1 MWCNAITNLLE
12 EFLRVKYQLKSHV
25 PRVNDNFAG
34 VFKHHRDS
42 RAYTGLHLAKPPI
55 WLLRVA
61 HQHSRLVQ
69 RVIIF
74 HIDVL
79 TKDHPMNANPH
90 DLTDLIG
97 SRICHDL
104 ISPLGAI
111 SNGVELLSMSG
122 GPVGPEMNLISES
135 VENANARIR
144 FFRIAFGAA
153 RESQIIGQ
161 PEVTSI
167 LQDLSRGR
175 RLVTDW
181 QAQGDM
187 SRQYVKLAF
196 LLHQCFESAMPWGG
210 KITVSAVGD
219 QWALYGQAE
228 KMKIAPELW
237 DVLAGR
243 ADKPRLEPANVHF
256 ALAPLAA
263 EALGLR
269 LAVEC
274 SENSARVRF

>member
-1 MWCNAITNLLE
+1 MWCIANTNPLE
-12 EFLRVKYQLKSHV
+12 EYLGVKYQFKSHV
-25 PRVNDNFAG
+25 PHVNNNFTG
-34 VFKHHRDS
+34 VLEHHRNRRPDV
-42 RAYTGLHLAKPPI
+42 GLHLAKPPI
-55 WLLRVA
+55 GLFGVA
-61 HQHSRLVQ
+61 HQHPWRKQ
-69 RVIIF
+69 RIVIF
-74 HIDVL
+74 HCDVP
-79 TKDHPMNANPH
+79 TKDQPMNANPR

-153 RESQIIGQ
+153 SAAQVIGQ

-167 LQDLSRGR
+167 LHDLSRGG

-181 QAQGDM
+181 QAQGDL

-210 KITVSAVGD
+210 KIIVSAVGD

-228 KMKIAPELW
+228 KMKIAPALW
-237 DVLAGR
+237 EVLAGR
-243 ADKPRLEPANVHF
+243 SNEPKLEPANIHF

-274 SENSARVRF
+274 SENSASVRF

>member
-1 MWCNAITNLLE
+1 
-12 EFLRVKYQLKSHV
+12 
-25 PRVNDNFAG
+25 
-34 VFKHHRDS
+34 
-42 RAYTGLHLAKPPI
+42 
-55 WLLRVA
+55 
-61 HQHSRLVQ
+61 
-69 RVIIF
+69 
-74 HIDVL
+74 
-79 TKDHPMNANPH
+79 MNANPH

-153 RESQIIGQ
+153 TATQSIGQ
-161 PEVTSI
+161 SEVTSI
-167 LQDLSRGR
+167 LQDLSRGG

-228 KMKIAPELW
+228 KMKIVPELW
-237 DVLAGR
+237 EVLASR
-243 ADKPRLEPANVHF
+243 TDDAKLEPANVHF

-263 EALGLR
+263 EAIGLT